1 MKKEGFNYAFDP
13 KACEECQGNCC
24 IGESGYIW
32 VNEGTIQSIA
42 RALNLDLETFIT
54 NYLTKIRYRYTIKE
68 IPYKD
73 GFRCIFFDVE
83 EKGVRY
89 IIKDQVNAKLFHFG
103 IILKTIYKRLKKSVQ
118 VYTNYNYFFL
128 FCWM

>member
-83 EKGVRY
+83 EKRCQIY
-89 IIKDQVNAKLFHFG
+89 NQRPSQCKTFPFWNYFKDNIQEVEKECPG
-103 IILKTIYKRLKKSVQ
+103 IYKL
-118 VYTNYNYFFL
+118 
-128 FCWM
+128 